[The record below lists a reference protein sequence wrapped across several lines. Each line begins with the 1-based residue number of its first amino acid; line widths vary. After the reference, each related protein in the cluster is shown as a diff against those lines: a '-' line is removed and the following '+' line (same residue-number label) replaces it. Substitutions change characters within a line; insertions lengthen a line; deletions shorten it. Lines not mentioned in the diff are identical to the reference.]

1 VRSSFGKQGRKKPFN
16 LELALSELN
25 GQTIARLEFKSHH
38 VVGRSLS
45 DGNYRLII
53 HGNKIHE
60 AEGRVLDGDGDG
72 DVDLLDKKV
81 FDKAYGKRAS
91 QSGYLWYLDANTNGR
106 IWAED
111 LALFRLHYINCP
123 RRC

>member
-1 VRSSFGKQGRKKPFN
+1 MEDQAAGFSYS
-16 LELALSELN
+16 
-25 GQTIARLEFKSHH
+25 I
-38 VVGRSLS
+38 
-45 DGNYRLII
+45 DW
-53 HGNKIHE
+53 
-60 AEGRVLDGDGDG
+60 DGDGTVDQFGDG

-111 LALFRLHYINCP
+111 LAHFRLHYINCP